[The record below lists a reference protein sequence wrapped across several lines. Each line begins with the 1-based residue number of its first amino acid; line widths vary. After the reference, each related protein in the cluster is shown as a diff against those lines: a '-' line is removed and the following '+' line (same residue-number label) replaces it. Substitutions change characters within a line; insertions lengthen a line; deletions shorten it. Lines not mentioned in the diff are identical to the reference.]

1 VRLSNRLSS
10 LFLVSFKLIL
20 TRFEHNMVEMRV
32 HFGFAPEDF
41 KSSGKLNRRFALST
55 AGSLPREGNAVM
67 IDLRTTD

>member
-1 VRLSNRLSS
+1 
-10 LFLVSFKLIL
+10 
-20 TRFEHNMVEMRV
+20 MVEMRV